1 MPKKPQAAAKSVQ
14 LESPPYKTR
23 SFGHLPD
30 SRSSGF
36 ACSISGFSSK
46 ARKQGDEFP
55 HEILDTTPELVES
68 TEADTAGTSSDA
80 IEAGGSDGSVPT
92 QDAQE
97 GGGEHRAGSPTG
109 RD

>member
-1 MPKKPQAAAKSVQ
+1 MPKKPQAAAKSVLLDSHFKKVRHQ
-14 LESPPYKTR
+14 SPLPNLPPHC
-23 SFGHLPD
+23 FG
-30 SRSSGF
+30 
-36 ACSISGFSSK
+36 CSISGFSSK